1 MAKAIRLHR
10 HGGPEVLTYEEDPA
24 GEPGP
29 GQVRVRQTFIGVNF
43 IDTYQRSGLYRVPLP
58 FTPGSEGAGVVE
70 AVGADVTELRA
81 GDRVAYAGVA
91 GGYAEVRLLPADRAV
106 PLPAAIHHRTAAP
119 GKPQGPPPPEPV
131 PPSPARGP
139 GGRGPPSRPAG
150 GRG

>member
-43 IDTYQRSGLYRVPLP
+43 IDTYQRSGLYKVPLP

-91 GGYAEVRLLPADRAV
+91 GGD
-106 PLPAAIHHRTAAP
+106 
-119 GKPQGPPPPEPV
+119 GQGRPPPPRPALAL
-131 PPSPARGP
+131 PAGLRDHPAR
-139 GGRGPPSRPAG
+139 
-150 GRG
+150 